1 MRAISCFSLLLAAS
15 VAHAAPTD
23 WTAYGGDGHGQR
35 HAPVAQITPQNV
47 DKLELA
53 WSFRTGELG
62 QGFIRA
68 PDALTF
74 EATPLLIGDTLY
86 FDTATGKAFA
96 LDATTGAERWRF
108 DGQVDP
114 GRYYSEMT
122 SRGVSYWR
130 DANAAAGGH
139 CSERIVFATIDARL
153 LAIDARTGK
162 RCEDFGDSGEV
173 ALWKGVRLRS
183 RGDYEV
189 TSPPAIAGDIAIVG
203 SAIGDNRG
211 TDLEL
216 GVV

>member
-1 MRAISCFSLLLAAS
+1 MRAIFWFSLLLAAPA
-15 VAHAAPTD
+15 AHGAATD
-23 WTAYGGDGHGQR
+23 WMAYGGDGRGQR

-47 DKLELA
+47 GRLELA
-53 WSFRTGELG
+53 WSFRSGELG
-62 QGFIRA
+62 RGFIRA
-68 PDALTF
+68 PEALTF

-108 DGQVDP
+108 DAQVDP

-130 DANAAAGGH
+130 DARAPAAGP
-139 CSERIVFATIDARL
+139 CAERILFATIDARL
-153 LAIDARTGK
+153 FALDARTGK
-162 RCEDFGDSGEV
+162 RCGDFADNGEV

-183 RGDYEV
+183 RSDYNV

-211 TDLEL
+211 TDLE
-216 GVV
+216 